1 MKKGARIHTVSQ
13 EEKFK
18 VFLKTLFQQYFK
30 DFSLPS
36 KYNIELINKQFLAV
50 FPDSFFFKSIAI
62 ISCTKIQSQRLTKCF
77 INTEETLE
85 IKEQLY
91 KSLIDHSKNCF
102 KNNEIINCVG
112 NVISNLPKDFFI
124 TQYISLIKCFTKRM
138 SKENETLCNLLVLFP
153 SNYEELCSTINT
165 KLNLANLPE
174 NPVDFYSRSKYHENI
189 KNFEKNAEKKNDSQ
203 KEIFKESKDSPNEM
217 FNFLKNELDKLK
229 LDISKKD
236 EEIKSIKLDSAKKDK
251 ENKSIKF
258 DVSQKDKRINQLE
271 SDMKSIKLNA
281 SQKDERINQL
291 ESDNTKKN
299 GKIMELE
306 NEVKKQKSDISS
318 IEIKLKSTEYSLFQ
332 IQLRD
337 IINEFIKEIKWS
349 FALKSDGLN
358 DIIYELEKILNE
370 MVANQS
376 YNNRYGAN
384 VIMDILKKCRNVKNQ
399 GNDSGHYIN
408 NIGFDEKILPEKI
421 KNLYNQYKKKNN
433 YLIKNCDSV
442 ALILSVKE
450 INNTSEDNVTTNKK
464 YKLFDNI
471 FSLNK
476 KDFNSRK
483 QALKSLI
490 INYV

>member
-13 EEKFK
+13 EEKLK
-18 VFLKTLFQQYFK
+18 VFLTKLFQQYFK

-91 KSLIDHSKNCF
+91 KSLIDHSKYCF

-138 SKENETLCNLLVLFP
+138 SKENEILCNLLVLFP

-165 KLNLANLPE
+165 KLNLANLPK
-174 NPVDFYSRSKYHENI
+174 NPVDFYSRSKYNENI
-189 KNFEKNAEKKNDSQ
+189 KNFEKNSEKKNDSK

-236 EEIKSIKLDSAKKDK
+236 EEIKSIKLDSAKKDIEIK
-251 ENKSIKF
+251 NIKF
-258 DVSQKDKRINQLE
+258 DVSQKDKRINQLESDMKSIKLNASQKDERINQLE

-349 FALKSDGLN
+349 FALKSNGLN
-358 DIIYELEKILNE
+358 DIIGEMETILNE

-376 YNNRYGAN
+376 YNKRYGVN
-384 VIMDILKKCRNVKNQ
+384 VIMDILKKCKNVKNQ

-408 NIGFDEKILPEKI
+408 NIGFDENILPEKI
-421 KNLYNQYKKKNN
+421 KTLYNQYKKK
-433 YLIKNCDSV
+433 
-442 ALILSVKE
+442 
-450 INNTSEDNVTTNKK
+450 
-464 YKLFDNI
+464 
-471 FSLNK
+471 
-476 KDFNSRK
+476 
-483 QALKSLI
+483 I
-490 INYV
+490 II